1 MSELIFHIN
10 NQSFNESELI
20 AFSKSKLEGDIPS
33 WEKEIFE
40 AILMWCE
47 KDAILFHTSGST
59 GKPKAI
65 FHSKK
70 SIEASTDLTANYFQ
84 LDASSKLL
92 LALPTRYVAGKMMIY
107 RSLCL
112 GCHLHYVEPSSS
124 PEISSE
130 YNFASFV
137 PLQMENLLRKNPK
150 SISKIRKI
158 LLGGAAVRPQL
169 TQALLKLNTSFFE
182 SYGMT
187 ETLTHVA
194 LRKLGKDAFQ
204 GLPSI
209 SFENSENGLKIL
221 APHISNKWIQTND
234 LVRFENA
241 NQFELL
247 GRKDDVI
254 NSGGVKIHP
263 SQVEKKL
270 SNLISKPF
278 YISKRPDNVLGE
290 KVCLFI
296 EGKEFQLPDFSSVL
310 EKFEMPKEVV
320 FVERFERTFSGKV
333 VRG

>member
-1 MSELIFHIN
+1 MSETHFHIN
-10 NQSFNESELI
+10 NQRFNESELI
-20 AFSKSKLEGDIPS
+20 AFSKAKLKGNTPS

-47 KDAILFHTSGST
+47 NDEILFHTSGST

-70 SIEASTDLTANYFQ
+70 SIEASTNLTANYFE
-84 LDASSKLL
+84 LSAKSKIL
-92 LALPTRYVAGKMMIY
+92 LALPARYVAGKMMIY
-107 RSLCL
+107 RALCL
-112 GCHLHYVEPSSS
+112 GCHLDYIEPNSC

-130 YNFASFV
+130 YDFASFV
-137 PLQMENLLRKNPK
+137 PLQMENLLRKKPK
-150 SISKIRKI
+150 SISQIHKI
-158 LLGGAAVRPQL
+158 LLGGAVVRPQL

-194 LRKLGKDAFQ
+194 LRKLGKDTFQ

-209 SFENSENGLKIL
+209 SFENSKSGLKIL
-221 APHISNKWIQTND
+221 ASHISNKWIQTND
-234 LVRFENA
+234 LVRFEKD

-278 YISKRPDNVLGE
+278 YISKKPDDILGE
-290 KVCLFI
+290 KICLFI
-296 EGKEFQLPDFSSVL
+296 EGKEIDLPAFSAVL

-320 FVERFERTFSGKV
+320 FVEEFKRTFSGKV
-333 VRG
+333 LKN